1 MAEVYKEVLANVWTR
16 AVTDSNSNSDSTA
29 LRRTVSKRKVSVLL
43 TLSTSMMPAGQI
55 TQKTVIVIMLYM
67 SRSAES
73 GLLLEPSFKNK
84 LWLTQFIPS
93 FQSPKKTA

>member
-16 AVTDSNSNSDSTA
+16 AVADSNSNSDSTA

-43 TLSTSMMPAGQI
+43 TLSTRMMPAGQI
-55 TQKTVIVIMLYM
+55 TQKTVAVIMPYI
-67 SRSAES
+67 SRLEES

-84 LWLTQFIPS
+84 LWLTQVIPS
-93 FQSPKKTA
+93 SQSPKKTA